1 MRVDEALVL
10 DDRVRFG
17 VRVNGLSRTSAL
29 DEIRQAEA
37 LAYDSLWVTDHLA
50 FHVPVTDAMG
60 LLAFAAGVTERI
72 MLGTAV
78 YLLPL
83 RPTIATAKAA
93 ASVDMLSGGRLTLGV
108 GVGGEYAPEWEAA
121 GVDRRTRGARAD
133 EAIPLLRRLWSE
145 KRVGHEGQH
154 ERFPELSVAPGP
166 ARDGGPPVWVG
177 GRSDAAM
184 RRAGRLGDGYIS
196 HMATP
201 EHYARNLERIADAAS
216 EAGRAPLP
224 FSTSAYFFTWIGD
237 DDEQAAAACADELSR
252 VYAMPFEGRVRKY
265 CLVGTP
271 DTIRVRLQQY
281 VDAGLRHPIIAPLR
295 DEAAT
300 IERFADE
307 VRPYVGVA
315 GA

>member
-1 MRVDEALVL
+1 MQADTPLTL
-10 DDRVRFG
+10 DDGVRYG
-17 VRVNGLSRTSAL
+17 IRVNGLSRASAL
-29 DEIRQAEA
+29 DEIRRTEA
-37 LAYDSLWVTDHLA
+37 CGYDSLWVTDHLA
-50 FHVPVTDAMG
+50 FHVPITDAMG

-72 MLGTAV
+72 MLGSAV

-83 RPTIATAKAA
+83 RPTIATAKAT
-93 ASVDMLSGGRLTLGV
+93 ASIDMLSGGRLTLGI
-108 GVGGEYAPEWEAA
+108 GVGGEYPPEWEAA
-121 GVDRRTRGARAD
+121 GVDRHTRGARTD

-145 KRVGHEGQH
+145 KGVAHEGRH
-154 ERFPELSVAPGP
+154 ERFSELSVAPQP
-166 ARDGGPPVWVG
+166 VRAGGPPIWVG

-201 EHYARNLERIADAAS
+201 EHYARNLERIAEAAH

-224 FSTSAYFFTWIGD
+224 FSTAAYFFTWIGD
-237 DDEQAAAACADELSR
+237 DEEEAAAACAEELGR
-252 VYAMPFEGRVRKY
+252 VYAMPFDGLVRKY

-271 DTIRVRLQQY
+271 DSIRARLQQY
-281 VDAGLRHPIIAPLR
+281 VDAGLRHAIIAPLR

-307 VRPYVGVA
+307 VRPHVHVSSA
-315 GA
+315 